1 MYVCKM
7 QKTYIGNTESNVG
20 ADEVAVVNIPGESR
34 SNYPASE
41 GLHMVG
47 ITSCA

>member
-7 QKTYIGNTESNVG
+7 KRTYIGNTESSVG
-20 ADEVAVVNIPGESR
+20 ADEVAVVNIPGERR
-34 SNYPASE
+34 SNEPASK